1 MDIIKKIISRLN
13 PITVIL
19 LLSPF
24 ILYAITLLLPTF
36 DDWTYYTTPY
46 FGKLTFSNLLPE
58 RSWWRP
64 LDVIFGW
71 VLGRDYRLFPLLNH
85 IFVYAGHVV
94 STILIYK
101 LSDALS
107 FGRTARNTATVF
119 FFVSP
124 GMLGTVLSIDSLNQ
138 TYAQMWGLLA
148 LWFYL
153 NKERKTKYLL
163 WILCTYMATFSKE
176 NGIMFFFI
184 PQVTAF
190 GFGRIDRR
198 QFVRESLIGATAAA
212 AYLATRF
219 ILTPHDVN
227 FNNEY
232 FENTIF
238 SKLKHI
244 ATFIGMTWVAVD
256 YVSLIHAPS
265 RNLTVAAVTLLLSM
279 PFMAYLFAGALR
291 GITTRRNSIF
301 LRRLLS
307 LTACMCLAALP
318 HLLTLFTVM
327 HTYAGLGMAAL
338 IIACLA
344 DRHQRPDTLR
354 FLFVLYVASSI
365 FIDIH
370 HWQKAYR
377 SGLTGRDMG
386 RQAIEKIGRPVD
398 RAFSISVRDDE
409 RKYSSFCVLP
419 SDAFGWGHAAFA
431 ATGYKWPRV
440 FGDTAI
446 HVTELHLVDSIADRA
461 IKEGYEKV
469 WLVHGDTVDVIR

>member
-1 MDIIKKIISRLN
+1 MDIIKNITRHIT

-46 FGKLTFSNLLPE
+46 FGTLTLNNLLPE

-64 LDVIFGW
+64 FDVIFGW

-85 IFVYAGHVV
+85 IFVYAGHLV
-94 STILIYK
+94 STFLIYK
-101 LSDALS
+101 LSGTLS
-107 FGRTARNTATVF
+107 FGKTARNTATIF
-119 FFVSP
+119 FFISP

-138 TYAQMWGLLA
+138 TYAQMWGLLG

-153 NKERKTKYLL
+153 HKGHRPKYAL
-163 WILCTYMATFSKE
+163 WILCTYMSTFSKE

-184 PQVTAF
+184 PQVMAF
-190 GFGRIDRR
+190 GFGRTCRQ
-198 QFVRESLIGATAAA
+198 QFVRDSIIGATAAA
-212 AYLATRF
+212 AYLPARF
-219 ILTPHDVN
+219 SLTPHDVN
-227 FNNEY
+227 FNEEY
-232 FENTIF
+232 FDNTIF

-244 ATFIGMTWVAVD
+244 GTFIGMTWVAVD
-256 YVSLIHAPS
+256 YVSLVHAPS
-265 RNLTVAAVTLLLSM
+265 RNPAVVVATLLLSM
-279 PFMAYLFAGALR
+279 PFMAYLFAGRR
-291 GITTRRNSIF
+291 GRIVQRP
-301 LRRLLS
+301 LLS
-307 LTACMCLAALP
+307 LAACMCMAALP

-338 IIACLA
+338 IVAFLA
-344 DRHQRPDTLR
+344 DRSRRPAALR
-354 FLFVLYVASSI
+354 ILFTLYVISSI

-370 HWQKAYR
+370 HWHKAYR
-377 SGLTGRDMG
+377 SGLMGQDMG
-386 RQAIEKIGRPVD
+386 RQAIEKTGHPVD
-398 RAFSISVRDDE
+398 KAYSISVRDDE
-409 RKYSSFCVLP
+409 KKYSSFCVLP

-446 HVTELHLVDSIADRA
+446 HVTDMHLVDSIADHA
-461 IKEGYEKV
+461 VKEGYDKV